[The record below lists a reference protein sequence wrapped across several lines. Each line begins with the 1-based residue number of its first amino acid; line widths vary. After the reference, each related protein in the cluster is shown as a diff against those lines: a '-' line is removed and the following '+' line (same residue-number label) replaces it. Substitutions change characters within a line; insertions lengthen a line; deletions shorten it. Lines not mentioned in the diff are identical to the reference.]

1 MEHSIVP
8 DGANIDIHNHTR
20 GSDGRQRS
28 MRMLLRAA
36 KTRKN
41 IVSITDHN
49 SVDGYKNLEDELYSI
64 VEVIREDESYDPSH
78 IIDVLETVRL
88 LTGTELIT
96 SYQGVIVEVLG
107 YDIDVDTMR
116 EEIKRLQTTV
126 NKKPYEVLYSE
137 FKKLIK
143 EKNLV
148 FDESVLDAAY
158 QKIKKEGKGGVVG
171 PFYQELSS
179 HTENDKFLE
188 YEENGEKKRADNLKL
203 YINKHLYNKESELF
217 VDMTDSRP
225 VFQDTIDAIHKAGGK
240 AFLAHP
246 GRYMD
251 KFNVINYLDEMI
263 SCGLDGIEVFYPDH
277 SYDFAK
283 TLFEKVRE
291 HNILASGGSDD
302 HHSDVEGIQYNT
314 GRVSVPQVAETDWI
328 MESAKDGGYL
338 KRNIVLKKYI
348 DELKEIR
355 DKRRPKK
362 EDEGR

>member
-1 MEHSIVP
+1 MEYNIVP
-8 DGANIDIHNHTR
+8 TDANIDIHNHTR

-49 SVDGYKNLEDELYSI
+49 SVDGYKNLEDDLYSI
-64 VEVIREDESYDPSH
+64 VEVVKEDESYDPSH
-78 IIDVLETVRL
+78 IIDVLETVKL

-107 YDIDVDTMR
+107 YGIDIDIMR
-116 EEIKRLQTTV
+116 EEIRRLQATV
-126 NKKPYEVLYSE
+126 TKKPYEVLYSE

-158 QKIKKEGKGGVVG
+158 QKIKLEGKGGVVG
-171 PFYQELSS
+171 PFYQELAS
-179 HTENDKFLE
+179 HPENDRFLE
-188 YEENGEKKRADNLKL
+188 YEENGAIKRADNLKL
-203 YINKHLYNKESELF
+203 YINKHLYNKDSELF

-225 VFQDTIDAIHKAGGK
+225 TFQDTIDAIHRAGGK

-263 SCGLDGIEVFYPDH
+263 DCNLDGIEVFYSNH
-277 SYDFAK
+277 SYEFSK
-283 TLFEKVRE
+283 TLFEKVRQ
-291 HNILASGGSDD
+291 HAILASGGSDD

-314 GRVSVPQVAETDWI
+314 GRVSVPQVAQTEWI
-328 MESAKDGGYL
+328 MNSVQDGGYL
-338 KRNIVLKKYI
+338 KQNNILRKYI
-348 DELKEIR
+348 DELKAIR
-355 DKRRPKK
+355 SRRISRK
-362 EDEGR
+362 EEEGR